1 MTREKANEISE
12 KVFEIERYEAL
23 IDEIRA
29 LNGISELKDVFDD
42 FDIEEDLVNVVQ
54 ARLDLLLKELEE
66 L

>member
-54 ARLDLLLKELEE
+54 ARLDPLLKELEE